1 MFIAALAMAAA
12 SPVFAQTEQ
21 KADTTETVE
30 YSTDKYKVETNSFWS
45 NWFISAGAGAQFYVG
60 EWDSKLSFGKR
71 LSPSVDVNI
80 GKWFTPGI
88 GVRFGYNGVSAK
100 GATPKVGLSTGEEI
114 GGANSGVYKSK
125 LHYYSFRGDA
135 MFNLSNILCGYNEKR
150 LYSFI
155 PYAGFGVMK
164 ATTGSKQTE
173 FAGHLG
179 LLNTF
184 RLCPALD
191 LNLDL
196 RGTLVEDDFDGEE
209 LSEEDLEDAYEFDS
223 IDEDD
228 YESDGEE
235 LDEDELNEY
244 ESSEYDIDT
253 DYEDDFDEEELEPE
267 ELEDTDE
274 NDDLDEDDIDGEELD
289 EDELEDSSEDIDDN
303 SEDEDDLD
311 GEEIDEDDLLDDI
324 TDDDIESEFNSLLTD
339 EIMDGDEIDS
349 ETMKENGW
357 EVSPRTIY
365 KNVDTV
371 QETFNTLEKMYDT
384 TNNMFNSLMG
394 FDKLK
399 NNKKS
404 GNKAQDKVKVT
415 DNAEENKQKVED
427 KEQ

>member
-1 MFIAALAMAAA
+1 MRQKMFIAALAMAAA

-196 RGTLVEDDFDGEE
+196 RGTLVEDDFDGESGGCRGEGMFSATIGLTYKFKKRGWDRAKTVVRTVYNNDE
-209 LSEEDLEDAYEFDS
+209 LDAMRAKMNKM
-223 IDEDD
+223 
-228 YESDGEE
+228 GEE
-235 LDEDELNEY
+235 NARLQNALDEAN
-244 ESSEYDIDT
+244 
-253 DYEDDFDEEELEPE
+253 
-267 ELEDTDE
+267 
-274 NDDLDEDDIDGEELD
+274 
-289 EDELEDSSEDIDDN
+289 
-303 SEDEDDLD
+303 
-311 GEEIDEDDLLDDI
+311 
-324 TDDDIESEFNSLLTD
+324 
-339 EIMDGDEIDS
+339 
-349 ETMKENGW
+349 
-357 EVSPRTIY
+357 R
-365 KNVDTV
+365 
-371 QETFNTLEKMYDT
+371 
-384 TNNMFNSLMG
+384 
-394 FDKLK
+394 
-399 NNKKS
+399 
-404 GNKAQDKVKVT
+404 KAAQQ
-415 DNAEENKQKVED
+415 AENKQKATTNVVIFEIGKSTLSTEARVSLGMLAEGIKAGDPNAVYTITGYADAGTGSKKRNEQLSKERAEAVYNCLVEEFD
-427 KEQ
+427 VNKSQLRTDYKGGVDNMFYDDPRLTRAVITKSK

>member
-1 MFIAALAMAAA
+1 MRQKMFIAALAMAAA

-60 EWDSKLSFGKR
+60 EWDSELSFGKR

-196 RGTLVEDDFDGEE
+196 RGTLVEDDFDGETGGCRGEGMFSATIGLTYKFKKRGWDRAKTVVRTVYNNDE
-209 LSEEDLEDAYEFDS
+209 LDAMRAKMNKM
-223 IDEDD
+223 
-228 YESDGEE
+228 GEE
-235 LDEDELNEY
+235 NARLQNALDEAN
-244 ESSEYDIDT
+244 
-253 DYEDDFDEEELEPE
+253 
-267 ELEDTDE
+267 
-274 NDDLDEDDIDGEELD
+274 
-289 EDELEDSSEDIDDN
+289 
-303 SEDEDDLD
+303 
-311 GEEIDEDDLLDDI
+311 
-324 TDDDIESEFNSLLTD
+324 
-339 EIMDGDEIDS
+339 
-349 ETMKENGW
+349 
-357 EVSPRTIY
+357 R
-365 KNVDTV
+365 
-371 QETFNTLEKMYDT
+371 
-384 TNNMFNSLMG
+384 
-394 FDKLK
+394 
-399 NNKKS
+399 
-404 GNKAQDKVKVT
+404 KAAQQ
-415 DNAEENKQKVED
+415 AENKQKATTNVVIFEIGKSTLSTEARVSLGMLAEGIKAGDPNAVYTITGYADAGTGSKKRNEQLSKERAEAVYNCLVEEFD
-427 KEQ
+427 VNKSQLRTDYKGGVDNMFYDDPRLTRAVITKSK

>member
-1 MFIAALAMAAA
+1 MRQKMFIAALAMAAA

-21 KADTTETVE
+21 KADTMETVE

-60 EWDSKLSFGKR
+60 EWDSELSFGKR

-196 RGTLVEDDFDGEE
+196 RGTLVEDDFDGETGGCRGEGMFSATIGLTYKFKKRGWDRAKTVVRTVYNNDE
-209 LSEEDLEDAYEFDS
+209 LDAMRAKMNKM
-223 IDEDD
+223 
-228 YESDGEE
+228 GEE
-235 LDEDELNEY
+235 NARLQNALDEAN
-244 ESSEYDIDT
+244 
-253 DYEDDFDEEELEPE
+253 
-267 ELEDTDE
+267 
-274 NDDLDEDDIDGEELD
+274 
-289 EDELEDSSEDIDDN
+289 
-303 SEDEDDLD
+303 
-311 GEEIDEDDLLDDI
+311 
-324 TDDDIESEFNSLLTD
+324 
-339 EIMDGDEIDS
+339 
-349 ETMKENGW
+349 
-357 EVSPRTIY
+357 R
-365 KNVDTV
+365 
-371 QETFNTLEKMYDT
+371 
-384 TNNMFNSLMG
+384 
-394 FDKLK
+394 
-399 NNKKS
+399 
-404 GNKAQDKVKVT
+404 KAAQQ
-415 DNAEENKQKVED
+415 AENKQKATTNVVIFEIGKSTLSTEARVSLGMLAEGIKAGDPNAVYTITGYADAGTGSKKRNEQLSKERAEAVYNCLVEEFD
-427 KEQ
+427 VNKSQLRTDYKGGVDNMFYDDPRLTRAVITKSK

>member
-1 MFIAALAMAAA
+1 MRQKMFIAALAMAAA

-135 MFNLSNILCGYNEKR
+135 MFNLSNILCGYSEKR

-196 RGTLVEDDFDGEE
+196 RGTLVEDDFDGETGGCRGEGMFSATIGLTYKFKKRGWDRAKTVVRTVYNNDE
-209 LSEEDLEDAYEFDS
+209 LDAMRAKMNKM
-223 IDEDD
+223 
-228 YESDGEE
+228 GEE
-235 LDEDELNEY
+235 NARLQNALDEAN
-244 ESSEYDIDT
+244 
-253 DYEDDFDEEELEPE
+253 
-267 ELEDTDE
+267 
-274 NDDLDEDDIDGEELD
+274 
-289 EDELEDSSEDIDDN
+289 
-303 SEDEDDLD
+303 
-311 GEEIDEDDLLDDI
+311 
-324 TDDDIESEFNSLLTD
+324 
-339 EIMDGDEIDS
+339 
-349 ETMKENGW
+349 
-357 EVSPRTIY
+357 R
-365 KNVDTV
+365 
-371 QETFNTLEKMYDT
+371 
-384 TNNMFNSLMG
+384 
-394 FDKLK
+394 
-399 NNKKS
+399 
-404 GNKAQDKVKVT
+404 KAAQQ
-415 DNAEENKQKVED
+415 AENKQKATTNVVIFEIGKSTLSTEARVSLGMLAEGIKAGDPNAVYTITGYADAGTGSKKRNEQLSKERAEAVYNCLVEEFD
-427 KEQ
+427 VNKSQLRTDYKGGVDNMFYDDPRLTRAVITKSK

>member
-1 MFIAALAMAAA
+1 MRQKMFIAALAMAAA

-60 EWDSKLSFGKR
+60 EWDSELSFGKR

-196 RGTLVEDDFDGEE
+196 RGTLVEDDFDGETGGCIGEGMFSATIGLTYKFKKRGWDRAKTVVRTVYNNDE
-209 LSEEDLEDAYEFDS
+209 LDAMRAKMNKM
-223 IDEDD
+223 
-228 YESDGEE
+228 GEE
-235 LDEDELNEY
+235 NARLQNALDEAN
-244 ESSEYDIDT
+244 
-253 DYEDDFDEEELEPE
+253 
-267 ELEDTDE
+267 
-274 NDDLDEDDIDGEELD
+274 
-289 EDELEDSSEDIDDN
+289 
-303 SEDEDDLD
+303 
-311 GEEIDEDDLLDDI
+311 
-324 TDDDIESEFNSLLTD
+324 
-339 EIMDGDEIDS
+339 
-349 ETMKENGW
+349 
-357 EVSPRTIY
+357 R
-365 KNVDTV
+365 
-371 QETFNTLEKMYDT
+371 
-384 TNNMFNSLMG
+384 
-394 FDKLK
+394 
-399 NNKKS
+399 
-404 GNKAQDKVKVT
+404 KAAQQ
-415 DNAEENKQKVED
+415 AENKQKATTNVVIFEIGKSTLSTEARVSLGMLAEGIKAGDPNAVYTITGYADAGTGSKKRNEQLSKERAEAVYNCLVEEFD
-427 KEQ
+427 VNKSQLRTDYKGGVDNMFYDDPRLTRAVITKSK

>member
-1 MFIAALAMAAA
+1 MRQKMFIAALAMAAA

-125 LHYYSFRGDA
+125 FHYYSFRGDA

-196 RGTLVEDDFDGEE
+196 RGTLVEDDFDGESGGCRGEGMFSATIGLTYKFKNRGWNRAKTVVRTVYNNDE
-209 LSEEDLEDAYEFDS
+209 LDAMRAKMNKM
-223 IDEDD
+223 
-228 YESDGEE
+228 GEE
-235 LDEDELNEY
+235 NARLQNALDEAN
-244 ESSEYDIDT
+244 
-253 DYEDDFDEEELEPE
+253 
-267 ELEDTDE
+267 
-274 NDDLDEDDIDGEELD
+274 
-289 EDELEDSSEDIDDN
+289 
-303 SEDEDDLD
+303 
-311 GEEIDEDDLLDDI
+311 
-324 TDDDIESEFNSLLTD
+324 
-339 EIMDGDEIDS
+339 
-349 ETMKENGW
+349 
-357 EVSPRTIY
+357 R
-365 KNVDTV
+365 
-371 QETFNTLEKMYDT
+371 
-384 TNNMFNSLMG
+384 
-394 FDKLK
+394 
-399 NNKKS
+399 
-404 GNKAQDKVKVT
+404 KAAQQ
-415 DNAEENKQKVED
+415 AENKQKATTNVVIFEIGKSTLSTEARVSLGMLAEGIKAGDPNAVYTITGYADAGTGSKKRNEQLSKERAEAVYNCLVEEFD
-427 KEQ
+427 VNKSQLRTDYKGGVDNMFYDDPRLTRAVITKSK

>member
-60 EWDSKLSFGKR
+60 EWDSELSFGKR

-196 RGTLVEDDFDGEE
+196 RGTLVEDDFDGETGGCRGEGMFSATIGLTYKFKKRGWDRAKTVVRTVYNNDE
-209 LSEEDLEDAYEFDS
+209 LDAMRAKMNKM
-223 IDEDD
+223 
-228 YESDGEE
+228 GEE
-235 LDEDELNEY
+235 NARLQNALDEAN
-244 ESSEYDIDT
+244 
-253 DYEDDFDEEELEPE
+253 
-267 ELEDTDE
+267 
-274 NDDLDEDDIDGEELD
+274 
-289 EDELEDSSEDIDDN
+289 
-303 SEDEDDLD
+303 
-311 GEEIDEDDLLDDI
+311 
-324 TDDDIESEFNSLLTD
+324 
-339 EIMDGDEIDS
+339 
-349 ETMKENGW
+349 
-357 EVSPRTIY
+357 R
-365 KNVDTV
+365 
-371 QETFNTLEKMYDT
+371 
-384 TNNMFNSLMG
+384 
-394 FDKLK
+394 
-399 NNKKS
+399 
-404 GNKAQDKVKVT
+404 KAAQQ
-415 DNAEENKQKVED
+415 AENKQKATTNVVIFEIGKSTLSTEARVSLGMLAEGIKAGDPNAVYTITGYADAGTGSKKRNEQLSKERAEAVYNCLVEEFD
-427 KEQ
+427 VNKSQLRTDYKGGVDNMFYDDPRLTRAVITKSK

>member
-196 RGTLVEDDFDGEE
+196 RGTLVEDDFDGESGGCRGEGMFSATIGLTYKFKNRGWNRAKTVVRTVYNNDE
-209 LSEEDLEDAYEFDS
+209 LDAMRAKMNKM
-223 IDEDD
+223 
-228 YESDGEE
+228 GEE
-235 LDEDELNEY
+235 NARLQNALDEAN
-244 ESSEYDIDT
+244 
-253 DYEDDFDEEELEPE
+253 
-267 ELEDTDE
+267 
-274 NDDLDEDDIDGEELD
+274 
-289 EDELEDSSEDIDDN
+289 
-303 SEDEDDLD
+303 
-311 GEEIDEDDLLDDI
+311 
-324 TDDDIESEFNSLLTD
+324 
-339 EIMDGDEIDS
+339 
-349 ETMKENGW
+349 
-357 EVSPRTIY
+357 R
-365 KNVDTV
+365 
-371 QETFNTLEKMYDT
+371 
-384 TNNMFNSLMG
+384 
-394 FDKLK
+394 
-399 NNKKS
+399 
-404 GNKAQDKVKVT
+404 KAAQQ
-415 DNAEENKQKVED
+415 AENKQKATTNVVIFEIGKSTLSTEARVSLGMLAEGIKAGDPNAVYTITGYADAGTGSKKRNEQLSKERAEAVYNCLVEEFD
-427 KEQ
+427 VNKSQLRTDYKGGVDNMFYDDPRLTRAVITKSK

>member
-1 MFIAALAMAAA
+1 MRQKMFIAALAMAAA

-196 RGTLVEDDFDGEE
+196 RGTLVEDDFDGESGGCRGEGMFSATIGLTYKFKNRGWNRAKTVVRTVYNNDE
-209 LSEEDLEDAYEFDS
+209 LDAMRAKMNKM
-223 IDEDD
+223 
-228 YESDGEE
+228 GEE
-235 LDEDELNEY
+235 NARLQNALDEAN
-244 ESSEYDIDT
+244 
-253 DYEDDFDEEELEPE
+253 
-267 ELEDTDE
+267 
-274 NDDLDEDDIDGEELD
+274 
-289 EDELEDSSEDIDDN
+289 
-303 SEDEDDLD
+303 
-311 GEEIDEDDLLDDI
+311 
-324 TDDDIESEFNSLLTD
+324 
-339 EIMDGDEIDS
+339 
-349 ETMKENGW
+349 
-357 EVSPRTIY
+357 R
-365 KNVDTV
+365 
-371 QETFNTLEKMYDT
+371 
-384 TNNMFNSLMG
+384 
-394 FDKLK
+394 
-399 NNKKS
+399 
-404 GNKAQDKVKVT
+404 KAAQQ
-415 DNAEENKQKVED
+415 AENKQKATTNVVIFEIGKSTLSTEARVSLGMLAEGIKAGDPNAVYTITGYADAGTGSKKRNEQLSKERAEAVYNCLVEEFD
-427 KEQ
+427 VNKSQLRTDYKGGVDNMFYDDPRLTRAVITKSK

>member
-125 LHYYSFRGDA
+125 FHYYSFRGDA

-196 RGTLVEDDFDGEE
+196 RGTLVEDDFDGETGGCRGEGMFSATIGLTYKFKKRGWDRAKTVVRTVYNNDE
-209 LSEEDLEDAYEFDS
+209 LDAMRAKMNKM
-223 IDEDD
+223 
-228 YESDGEE
+228 GEE
-235 LDEDELNEY
+235 NARLQNALDEAN
-244 ESSEYDIDT
+244 
-253 DYEDDFDEEELEPE
+253 
-267 ELEDTDE
+267 
-274 NDDLDEDDIDGEELD
+274 
-289 EDELEDSSEDIDDN
+289 
-303 SEDEDDLD
+303 
-311 GEEIDEDDLLDDI
+311 
-324 TDDDIESEFNSLLTD
+324 
-339 EIMDGDEIDS
+339 
-349 ETMKENGW
+349 
-357 EVSPRTIY
+357 R
-365 KNVDTV
+365 
-371 QETFNTLEKMYDT
+371 
-384 TNNMFNSLMG
+384 
-394 FDKLK
+394 
-399 NNKKS
+399 
-404 GNKAQDKVKVT
+404 KAAQQ
-415 DNAEENKQKVED
+415 AENKQKATTNVVIFEIGKSTLSTEARVSLGMLAEGIKAGDPNAVYTITGYADAGTGSKKRNEQLSKERAEAVYNCLVEEFD
-427 KEQ
+427 VNKSQLRTDYKGGVDNMFYDDPRLTRAVITKSK